1 MSTAFIF
8 PGQGSQYVGMG
19 SGIRGRFPE
28 AAQVFEQAD
37 DALGFALSRLILEGP
52 AEKLTETENTQPAIL
67 TCAVAYLRVLQ
78 KRGIEAQVAAGHS
91 LGEYAALVANG
102 AMDFPT
108 AVRLVRLR
116 GRFMQAAVP
125 LGVGTMTAVLMLDG
139 DTVTSLCAEVSTDTS
154 VVEPAGFNCPGQV
167 SCAGH
172 VEAIERLE
180 AAVSKAGGMAK
191 RLKVSAPF
199 HSSLLKKAG
208 DDLAKELES
217 VTIAPMAFPYVA
229 NVDAR
234 WGTDPA
240 GVKPRLV
247 EQVMKPVLWEQSIRT
262 MIGRGVERFIEVG
275 PGKTLAG
282 LMKKIDRKQSLISV
296 DTPKGLTSLLGE

>member
-1 MSTAFIF
+1 MSTAFVF

-19 SGIRGRFPE
+19 SDIRQRYPE
-28 AAQVFEQAD
+28 AARVFEEAD
-37 DALGFALSRLILEGP
+37 DALGFSLSGLIQDGP

-78 KRGIEAQVAAGHS
+78 SHGIEAQLAAGHS

-102 AMDFPT
+102 GLDFAT

-125 LGVGTMTAVLMLDG
+125 LGVGTMTAVLLLKG
-139 DTVTSLCAEVSTDTS
+139 DVVESLCAEVSTETS
-154 VVEPAGFNCPGQV
+154 RVEPAGFNCPGQV

-172 VEAIERLE
+172 VDAVERLE
-180 AAVSKAGGMAK
+180 AAVAKAGGMAK

-199 HSSLLKKAG
+199 HSSLLRKAG
-208 DDLAKELES
+208 EDLAKELEG
-217 VTIAPMAFPYVA
+217 VTVSPMAFPYVA
-229 NVDAR
+229 NVDAQVV
-234 WGTDPA
+234 TDPA

-247 EQVMKPVLWEQSIRT
+247 DQVMKPVLWEQSIRT
-262 MIGRGVERFIEVG
+262 MMEQGVDRFIEVG

-282 LMKKIDRKQSLISV
+282 LMKKIDRKQRMISV
-296 DTPKGLTSLLGE
+296 DTPKGLSSLLGT